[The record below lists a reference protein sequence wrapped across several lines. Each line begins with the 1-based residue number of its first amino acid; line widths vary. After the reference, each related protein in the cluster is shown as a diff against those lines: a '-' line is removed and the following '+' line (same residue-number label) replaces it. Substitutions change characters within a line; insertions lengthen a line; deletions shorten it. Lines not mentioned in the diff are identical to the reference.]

1 MAIRIISPT
10 DAAAPCCKAAEV
22 FQTLYE
28 QVTGT
33 RLPLESTDDG
43 FAALAGRLSPQQ
55 VEQERLRLEQRFLQ
69 TPLHTLQPAH
79 PADPQ
84 TVLRQAAGAV
94 EALETVWQL
103 PSEGAKL

>member
-10 DAAAPCCKAAEV
+10 AAAAPYCKAAEV

-33 RLPLESTDDG
+33 RACRRIAEEISRRYPQGKLLP
-43 FAALAGRLSPQQ
+43 
-55 VEQERLRLEQRFLQ
+55 
-69 TPLHTLQPAH
+69 
-79 PADPQ
+79 
-84 TVLRQAAGAV
+84 AAGAV

-103 PSEGAKL
+103 PSKGAEL